1 MKRGEVWTVAG
12 GASYAAKPRP
22 VVIVQAD
29 GFTQTDSITVC
40 PITSDPAELPLFRVQ
55 LEPSKANGLRSDS
68 RVMADKVTTVRKRYL
83 GRKIGELSGDQMAQ
97 VGRVLVVFLGL
108 A

>member
-55 LEPSKANGLRSDS
+55 LEPSKANGLRSAS
-68 RVMADKVTTVRKRYL
+68 SIMADKVITVRKRNL
-83 GRKIGELSGDQMAQ
+83 GRRIGELSADQMIEL
-97 VGRVLVVFLGL
+97 GRVLVVFLGL